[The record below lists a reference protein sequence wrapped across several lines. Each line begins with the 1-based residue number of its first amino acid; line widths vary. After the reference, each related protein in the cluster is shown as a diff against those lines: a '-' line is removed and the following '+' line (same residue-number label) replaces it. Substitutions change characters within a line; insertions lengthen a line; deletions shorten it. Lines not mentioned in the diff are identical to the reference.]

1 MTEYKVPTDYE
12 LDALAE
18 DLCVIEAF
26 CEYIAYNNKI
36 MYREDTKS
44 YRFLIV

>member
-1 MTEYKVPTDYE
+1 METFE
-12 LDALAE
+12 LGLAE
-18 DLCVIEAF
+18 RDLDVIEAF
-26 CEYIAYNNKI
+26 CDYISYTNKI